1 MIRRTELLRCLKQQL
16 AEHRVVYLSAYFS
29 TGKSVLVHQFAES
42 CEQSSVYD
50 CLAAQ
55 DASLAGYGLCP
66 PKLLVVD
73 NLHGADE
80 EWISNELVPLIE
92 RLPMQTKVLL
102 AGRAKLPPALRMLN
116 ARGEVGLLDNRF
128 LAFSQEEIREY
139 FLEYGIRLRPAD
151 LQFLQDAG
159 QGWALVLSMTA
170 QRMARDKRATPFSL
184 RTAVSFEARAIL
196 RHEIFAALPE
206 NDRILLTGMAAFR
219 EFTGDM
225 ARFITGQP
233 DAVDRLRHIAE
244 TSYFL
249 LFTPPDSFRM
259 FPFVHEA
266 LTDELQNA
274 RPAAYIAQLYARAA
288 LYCELQRDY
297 PQAMACHLRAGSRER
312 ICELLIRCTA
322 ERVSMGYY
330 IEAQPYYRM
339 MTEAEILASPGLMKG
354 MSILSSL
361 TCCPDESERWY
372 KELADFAAR
381 TARTDARRRAAEEAL
396 AYLDIALPHRTNA
409 QVVGKLLHA
418 GLAFADSASWR
429 KGFNI
434 AGNSAGI
441 VNGGKD
447 FSSWVR
453 RGRRLY
459 TILKAPI
466 ERALG
471 GCAAGLGN
479 IALGEAL
486 YLSGEDA
493 EEEALA
499 LVCRGAQEAGSD
511 WEMRF
516 AALGVQSRMLLSR
529 GCADQAITLI
539 EHLMEELPQDQPRQL
554 RQNIYAHLLSLRIIT
569 GDTAEALNWLAQ
581 DAPDETA
588 FFHLLDRYRYLL
600 KLRLYLLT
608 GQWSKTTLL
617 VSLMRTYAA
626 RYNRPYLMIQL
637 DLMEALILKRNGSD
651 LWLQRAEEAVA
662 LAEKWQ
668 LIRVIAEEGAAAAEL
683 LGAMHLPDTPWHQRL
698 MGLTRQQAARYPH
711 HLQNRPEHPLLTE
724 REQEVFRLM
733 AAGCR
738 NARIADMLGIT
749 ERTVKHHSAQI
760 YQKLGVASRA
770 EAIARA
776 AEMGEV

>member
-1 MIRRTELLRCLKQQL
+1 MIRRTELLRCLKRQL

-29 TGKSVLVHQFAES
+29 TGKSVLVRQFAES

-50 CLAAQ
+50 CLEAENP
-55 DASLAGYGLCP
+55 SLADYALHP
-66 PKLLVVD
+66 PRLLVVD
-73 NLHGADE
+73 NLHAADE
-80 EWISNELVPLIE
+80 KWIARELVSLIE
-92 RLPMQTKVLL
+92 RLPKQTGILL
-102 AGRAKLPPALRMLN
+102 AGRAKLPPALRMLH
-116 ARGEVGLLDNRF
+116 AKGEVGVLDNRF
-128 LAFSQEEIREY
+128 LAFSQDEIREY
-139 FLEYGIRLRPAD
+139 FLEHGIRLRPAD
-151 LQFLQDAG
+151 LQFLREVG
-159 QGWALVLSMTA
+159 EGWALVLSLTA

-184 RTAVSFEARAIL
+184 RAAVAFEAHAIL

-206 NDRILLTGMAAFR
+206 GDRILLTGMAAFR
-219 EFTGDM
+219 DFTGDM

-249 LFTPPDSFRM
+249 QFTPPDSFHM
-259 FPFVHEA
+259 FRFVHDA
-266 LTDELQNA
+266 LMDELKNA
-274 RPAAYIAQLYARAA
+274 RPQDYIVQLYARAA

-297 PQAMACHLRAGSRER
+297 PRAMAYHLQAGSRER
-312 ICELLIRCTA
+312 IRELLIRCT
-322 ERVSMGYY
+322 EDRVGMGYY

-339 MTEAEILASPGLMKG
+339 MTEEEILASPGLMKG
-354 MSILSSL
+354 MSMLCSL
-361 TCCPDESERWY
+361 VCCPDESERWY
-372 KELADFAAR
+372 RALADFATRSAR
-381 TARTDARRRAAEEAL
+381 SDARRRAAEEAV

-418 GLAFADSASWR
+418 GLSFADSASWR

-459 TILKAPI
+459 TLLKTPI

-471 GCAAGLGN
+471 ICGAGLGN

-486 YLSGEDA
+486 YLSAEDA
-493 EEEALA
+493 EDEALA

-516 AALGVQSRMLLSR
+516 AALGVQSRILVSR
-529 GCADQAITLI
+529 GCADQAVALI
-539 EHLMEELPQDQPRQL
+539 EHLLDELPQDQSRQL
-554 RQNIYAHLLSLRIIT
+554 RQNIHAHLLYLRIMT
-569 GDTAEALNWLAQ
+569 GDTAQALNWLSH
-581 DAPDETA
+581 DAPDESA
-588 FFHLLDRYRYLL
+588 SFHLLDRYRYLL

-608 GQWSKTTLL
+608 GQWSKTALL
-617 VSLMRTYAA
+617 VSLMRAYAV

-637 DLMEALILKRNGSD
+637 DLMEALILKRSGSD
-651 LWLQRAEEAVA
+651 AWRQRAGEAVA
-662 LAEKWQ
+662 LAEKWR
-668 LIRVIAEEGAAAAEL
+668 LIRVIAQEGAAAAEL
-683 LGAMHLPDTPWHQRL
+683 LAALRLPDTPWHQRL
-698 MGLTRQQAARYPH
+698 MSLTRQQAARYPH
-711 HLQNRPEHPLLTE
+711 YLQSHPEHPLLTE

-733 AAGCR
+733 VAGCR

-760 YQKLGVASRA
+760 YQKLGVSSRA

-776 AEMGEV
+776 AEMGEI